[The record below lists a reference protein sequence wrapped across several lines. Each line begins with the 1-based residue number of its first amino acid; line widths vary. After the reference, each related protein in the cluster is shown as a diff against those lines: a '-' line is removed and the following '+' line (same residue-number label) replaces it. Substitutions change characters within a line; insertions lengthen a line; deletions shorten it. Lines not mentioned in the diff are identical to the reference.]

1 MIPMELQSVMQP
13 NAMGVDSLLAAFA
26 AHDPYLQLPR
36 SLLPTH
42 IRLFLL
48 HVRGP
53 ATGTHHAARHAVACQ
68 RRPAGAV
75 QLVHTCRHRVADK
88 GPATVPAAQPLA
100 GSQLTTAFAHS
111 LASSLASSLSCPLV
125 TVALAL
131 TSFLTLTFTF
141 AGYNPIPIP
150 IPHTSGCSAT
160 TSGPA
165 ATRAWHAAPALLS
178 LMVLPTAS
186 SNQPHQPMVNHPT
199 RWASALV
206 LRA

>member
-1 MIPMELQSVMQP
+1 MQW
-13 NAMGVDSLLAAFA
+13 VWTHSLLHLRPTTHTFNC
-26 AHDPYLQLPR
+26 
-36 SLLPTH
+36 LLPYYQSTFACFCFTCVDQQQA
-42 IRLFLL
+42 RP
-48 HVRGP
+48 VNNSRQRN
-53 ATGTHHAARHAVACQ
+53 HHAGRRAVACQ

-75 QLVHTCRHRVADK
+75 QLVHTCRHRLADK
-88 GPATVPAAQPLA
+88 GSATVPAAQLLA
-100 GSQLTTAFAHS
+100 GSHLPADLTTAFAHS
-111 LASSLASSLSCPLV
+111 LANSLSCPLI
-125 TVALAL
+125 TVAVAI

-141 AGYNPIPIP
+141 AGYIPIPIP
-150 IPHTSGCSAT
+150 IPQTSGCSAT

-186 SNQPHQPMVNHPT
+186 SNQPHSPMVNHPT